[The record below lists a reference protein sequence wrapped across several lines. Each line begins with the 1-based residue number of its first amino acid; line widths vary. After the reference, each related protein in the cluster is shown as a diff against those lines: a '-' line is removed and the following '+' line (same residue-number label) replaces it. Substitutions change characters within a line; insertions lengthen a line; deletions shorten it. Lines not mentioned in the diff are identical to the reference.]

1 MGSGKTTALIRWL
14 REAIHSPDTSVL
26 VVSCRRSFT
35 QTLAT
40 RFAESGLVDFVTYF
54 SSTNYI
60 MNDRPFH
67 RLIVQVESLH
77 RVGPNLLNNYDVLVL
92 DEVMSTLGQLY
103 SPTMQQL
110 GRVDALML
118 RLLRTCPRIIA
129 MDATANAQL
138 VDFLCGLRGEKKRA
152 CGGRRVR
159 HARVFGAPVPVSPAS
174 GDRAPAGCP
183 APARAAERPVS
194 GRLSG
199 RPGGHVLWGAGSA
212 PWRGR

>member
-138 VDFLCGLRGEKKRA
+138 VDFLCGLRGEKTCMWWSASTPCPGFRRA
-152 CGGRRVR
+152 GACFSRVWGPSSCRLPCARPGRRA
-159 HARVFGAPVPVSPAS
+159 ARLRTPL
-174 GDRAPAGCP
+174 RT
-183 APARAAERPVS
+183 
-194 GRLSG
+194 
-199 RPGGHVLWGAGSA
+199 PGGHVLWGAGSA